1 MLTMKEVKSLKQ
13 EVNDLKESMK
23 FTQNDLEEK
32 VADEEKKISTFK
44 IKMNEIYDYQIT
56 SDYVNYSLQNCKT
69 KYRRCVDTTYE

>member
-32 VADEEKKISTFK
+32 VADEEKKNFH
-44 IKMNEIYDYQIT
+44 
-56 SDYVNYSLQNCKT
+56 V
-69 KYRRCVDTTYE
+69 

>member
-1 MLTMKEVKSLKQ
+1 MLTMKEVKSLKR

-32 VADEEKKISTFK
+32 VADEEKKISMFK
-44 IKMNEIYDYQIT
+44 IKMNEIYDYQIN

-69 KYRRCVDTTYE
+69 KYRVDTTYDG